1 MFYAY
6 AVLLVVSGIAMLV
19 VAAAVSAQGT
29 GSRVITGL
37 FGAGYLGYGLYLLI
51 LRPTSGYFVFFYA
64 IILPVLL
71 IIRAVRASSAKAQE
85 QRILAATPKP
95 IPYPYAYPPQ
105 YLPHERAATVLP
117 FPQPP
122 PRHMDHS
129 DRF

>member
-6 AVLLVVSGIAMLV
+6 AILLVVSGIATLV
-19 VAAAVSAQGT
+19 VAAAISAQGT

-37 FGAGYLGYGLYLLI
+37 FGAGYLGYGLYLLL
-51 LRPTSGYFVFFYA
+51 LRPHGGYFVFFYA

-71 IIRAVRASSAKAQE
+71 IIRAVRAGSAKARE

-105 YLPHERAATVLP
+105 YLPNEQGATIVP
-117 FPQPP
+117 FGRPGVP
-122 PRHMDHS
+122 HANHS
-129 DRF
+129 DVR